1 MTCKCECGCGCDKE
15 AVNTYVFTACVD
27 EFMDAG
33 LMFTVRDVYNITY
46 LAGIHNE
53 KYEDIYSDIL
63 NVIETALTS
72 SNSYTISIINNIAD
86 ASEYRSYLYRPADAD
101 PFEYPL
107 ANTAA
112 FIKIMESVAA
122 EISKIKNGVKEE
134 LPEKTESDEKEEIP
148 ETEELPEED
157 ELLEEEEDDEE
168 EELLEENEDDEEE
181 ELPEEDEDDD
191 DYIETDNWSYLDTIE
206 SDESGRI
213 IIPAKYIQKIKFDNS
228 DSRTAYV
235 ESYYIDYED
244 SSEPVMEIALYE
256 DILTPD
262 KEVILTPNYSLRL
275 ATKRVFKNETTFK
288 VYLDVVKNTL
298 IVCSEN
304 YDIDKE

>member
-1 MTCKCECGCGCDKE
+1 MTCKCGCECANLAVTNDDFKE
-15 AVNTYVFTACVD
+15 FVRTNVKTLIANKVMFTA
-27 EFMDAG
+27 
-33 LMFTVRDVYNITY
+33 RDVYNFTFFM
-46 LAGIHNE
+46 GTHNHKFNE
-53 KYEDIYSDIL
+53 IKYTIIKIIEESILDTSYVISVINNPADETEMCSLLYRDVKSDI
-63 NVIETALTS
+63 A
-72 SNSYTISIINNIAD
+72 
-86 ASEYRSYLYRPADAD
+86 
-101 PFEYPL
+101 EYPL
-107 ANTAA
+107 ANLKS
-112 FIKIMESVAA
+112 FFDIFDQMIKA
-122 EISKIKNGVKEE
+122 EETSEDEDEEEVPEEEE
-134 LPEKTESDEKEEIP
+134 LPETD
-148 ETEELPEED
+148 ELPEEE
-157 ELLEEEEDDEE
+157 ELLEKNEDDEE
-168 EELLEENEDDEEE
+168 EELLEEEEV
-181 ELPEEDEDDD
+181 PEEDDD

-244 SSEPVMEIALYE
+244 SSEPIMEIALYE
-256 DILTPD
+256 DILNPD